1 MSCQSLVHE
10 PKVDEEVVE
19 LADEELDSL
28 WEGSS
33 FDSVGGSVL
42 DVGFSSDLMGGS
54 VLDVGFSSGLMGGS
68 LLLLGSSSTLLAGSL
83 FNASWLAEILEEL
96 LPRRGAANHRTS
108 CSCAAAFHSL
118 SLPVLRP
125 WRRWR

>member
-42 DVGFSSDLMGGS
+42 DVGFSSGLMGGS
-54 VLDVGFSSGLMGGS
+54 VLDVGFSGLFVNIVSGLVVQR
-68 LLLLGSSSTLLAGSL
+68 
-83 FNASWLAEILEEL
+83 EL
-96 LPRRGAANHRTS
+96 VGRDTRGAAATTWSRKPPN
-108 CSCAAAFHSL
+108 
-118 SLPVLRP
+118 
-125 WRRWR
+125 